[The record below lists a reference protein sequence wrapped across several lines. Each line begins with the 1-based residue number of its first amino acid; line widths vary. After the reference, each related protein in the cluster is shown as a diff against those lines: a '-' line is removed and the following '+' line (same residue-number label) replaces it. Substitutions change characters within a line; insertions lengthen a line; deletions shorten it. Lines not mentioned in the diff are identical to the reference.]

1 MLYLNAEVYNM
12 AEKLDINK
20 IDEQLENAEVVKS
33 LDESKDFGE
42 IIEEGRKSLFDLY
55 KKSRLR
61 SNISMGITTVLLITA
76 FIFISQTGNKVLP
89 IIGYVIAG
97 VVVVA
102 MILFYVL
109 TKNKFPNET
118 KKYIELVTRSL
129 NSYAF
134 SGNEYKDVKNS
145 PDEKLEIGEISSDLV
160 YKNISSIGS
169 RNVIRGL
176 YHDRSFLVSDV
187 ALYFGDGRNRKAHF
201 VGKYLSYKNDLS
213 FEKRFVFVKKAEEAV
228 DQPNAVEDL
237 TLLSTDEGIDI
248 YGEEGAN
255 YKDVFKT
262 KFVEQLSKIKLD
274 SNLLNVIVVVW
285 GGHTAAYL
293 SYSDDVISLPFD
305 KEFNRAAY
313 VDYVKV
319 QNELFELF
327 KTILEK

>member
-134 SGNEYKDVKNS
+134 SGNEYKDVKN
-145 PDEKLEIGEISSDLV
+145 
-160 YKNISSIGS
+160 
-169 RNVIRGL
+169 
-176 YHDRSFLVSDV
+176 
-187 ALYFGDGRNRKAHF
+187 
-201 VGKYLSYKNDLS
+201 
-213 FEKRFVFVKKAEEAV
+213 
-228 DQPNAVEDL
+228 
-237 TLLSTDEGIDI
+237 
-248 YGEEGAN
+248 
-255 YKDVFKT
+255 
-262 KFVEQLSKIKLD
+262 
-274 SNLLNVIVVVW
+274 IV
-285 GGHTAAYL
+285 L
-293 SYSDDVISLPFD
+293 
-305 KEFNRAAY
+305 
-313 VDYVKV
+313 
-319 QNELFELF
+319 
-327 KTILEK
+327 